1 MQTRWRPLWMVAALV
16 SVCGVCASQPDEAA
30 EAAPTRLRR
39 REPIR
44 FNPPPDCEHRF
55 ACAVSG
61 QLKASFWGRHRVRGE
76 AVMLRKVLE
85 VDPARD
91 LVQVSTGLES
101 GICRVDDTAKQVGG
115 EPPLICDFDARH
127 RLLRVSKSGDPAGTE
142 EVASASILDLGSVMM
157 FLFYSVPFHVRT
169 AGVGTAWDAEYSCV
183 DVNGDAV
190 TLSGSHEL
198 IAFMFE
204 GGRRVAVIR
213 SDLQIPVYG
222 KINRYRLSGTLQ
234 CKVISEVYVDCGGLR
249 YRDSVGA
256 GTLKASGGIIS
267 VDVDVSDLRNTLRL
281 ILPNGSPA
289 EPLYDP
295 THPPADPTGGGQ
307 VPQS

>member
-1 MQTRWRPLWMVAALV
+1 MHTRWRPLWLFTALV
-16 SVCGVCASQPDEAA
+16 LLSSLCAGQSDEGVAG
-30 EAAPTRLRR
+30 APARLRR

-55 ACAVSG
+55 VCAITG

-76 AVMLRKVLE
+76 AVMLRKVLH
-85 VDPARD
+85 VDPAGD
-91 LVQVSTGLES
+91 LVRISTGLES
-101 GICRVDDTAKQVGG
+101 GTCQVDDTVKQVGG
-115 EPPLICDFDARH
+115 EPPLICEFDSRH

-142 EVASASILDLGSVMM
+142 EVSPASILDLGSVMM

-169 AGVGTAWDAEYSCV
+169 AGVGTAWDAEYACV
-183 DVNGDAV
+183 DVNESAV

-204 GGRRVAVIR
+204 GDRRVAVIR

-222 KINRYRLSGTLQ
+222 KINQYRLSGTLQ

-267 VDVDVSDLRNTLRL
+267 VDVDVTDLRNTLRL
-281 ILPNGSPA
+281 VLPTGQPA
-289 EPLYDP
+289 GPLYDP
-295 THPPADPTGGGQ
+295 AHPPADPTGADQTPGE
-307 VPQS
+307 